1 MMTDPAVRSTSPS
14 PDAHDERGWTPGATS
29 ARHDRQEKP
38 GEDAPVRY
46 LTGTDGRRWT
56 VKERVDACGD
66 AAHPRRTLVADAGTV
81 VRRLCS
87 YPTEWTTCD
96 ATALLKL
103 LEGPVTKSG

>member
-1 MMTDPAVRSTSPS
+1 MMTDPVVRSTGPS
-14 PDAHDERGWTPGATS
+14 RDTQAERGWTPGATG

-56 VKERVDACGD
+56 VKELVDVCSD
-66 AAHPRRTLVADAGTV
+66 AVHPRRTLVADAGWV
-81 VRRLCS
+81 IRRIWG
-87 YPTEWTTCD
+87 YPADWATCD
-96 ATALLKL
+96 ASALLKL